1 MPDASDRDLIPL
13 LADDAAAFEAFY
25 RRHVRVVT
33 GFAARRCGAPADVA
47 DVVSATFLAVIDHAG
62 QFDPRRGTSRAWL
75 LGIAAHEI
83 AALHR
88 RDGRE
93 RRAVARHAVGE
104 VRPADEIALLEARI
118 EAERLA
124 PVFSEALAAAPP
136 AERELFLL
144 IAQDELTPSEAA
156 AVLGISAVAARV
168 RLSRVR
174 RRLRAAAA
182 QPLPLHPGL
191 EDAR

>member
-1 MPDASDRDLIPL
+1 MAEPSDAALVRTLV
-13 LADDAAAFEAFY
+13 DDAAAFEAFY

-33 GFAARRCGAPADVA
+33 GFAARRCGRAADVA
-47 DVVSATFLAVIDHAG
+47 DVVSSTFLAVLDHAD
-62 QFDPRRGTSRAWL
+62 QFDPRRGTARAWL
-75 LGIAAHEI
+75 LGIAAHEVS
-83 AALHR
+83 ALHR

-93 RRAVARHAVGE
+93 QRAAARQAVRE
-104 VRPADEIALLEARI
+104 PLPPDEIALLEARI

-124 PVFSEALAAAPP
+124 PVFSAALAGAPP

-144 IAQDELTPSEAA
+144 VARDELTPSEAA
-156 AVLGISAVAARV
+156 AVLGISPVAARV

-174 RRLRAAAA
+174 GRLRAAART
-182 QPLPLHPGL
+182 PTHRPGL